1 MRFES
6 LAKPSIESIQLKNM
20 IKVNFYAALICL
32 SMIGS
37 CLAQVKAPR
46 PVGPT
51 PTENQ
56 VRWQEMEYYAFIH
69 FSTNTFTDQ
78 EWGYGEADDA
88 KLFNPTNLDCDQWAR
103 VCKNSGMKGIIVTAK
118 HHSGFCLWPTET
130 TEYSVKNSPWKNGK
144 GDIIADLAKACKKYG
159 LKLGIYIS
167 PWDRNHPSY
176 GLLDSDGSAPYVK
189 NVFRKQIEEC
199 LTLYGDVFEIWFDG
213 ANGGDGYYGGAR
225 TSRKIDR
232 TTYYDWANTY
242 KMIRKIQP
250 KIVIWNDNGDR
261 ADLRWVGTESG
272 YVGETNWSLLNA
284 KGEVSHDMLAHGLE
298 NGDSWVPGEVNT
310 SIRPGWF
317 YHEYEDSRVKTL
329 PELLRV
335 YYSSFG
341 RNGTMLLNFPID
353 KTGRIHA
360 TDEKAALELAGAV
373 KEAFAVDLATKMKV
387 SASNVRGN
395 SKQFGADKAVD
406 GDKSTYWTTDD
417 DVKTG
422 SLIIDFGAA
431 KAFNRFLA
439 QEYIQLGQRVKS
451 FTIEALVN
459 GKWEQLD
466 KQTTIGYKR
475 ILSFPTVTA
484 SKLRFTITEAKA
496 SPVISNVSIYNAPQL
511 LEIPSITR
519 ARTGEIAIGASDKES
534 QIFYTLDGSEPTDKS
549 KRYTHPVMTESKVRV
564 RAIAH
569 DPASGKNSPVA
580 DEQFDIARK
589 KWTILGVDDDKVN
602 SIIDG
607 NKNTDWFQPQSKK
620 MPASIVIDL
629 GEQQNLEGF
638 RYLPSQNRNAGI
650 ITNYQFSVSS
660 DNKQWSIVDQGE
672 FSNIRNNPLWQIK
685 KFTPVKARYVKLVAI
700 RNTQENDTVGY
711 AEIDVITK

>member
-1 MRFES
+1 M
-6 LAKPSIESIQLKNM
+6 M
-20 IKVNFYAALICL
+20 IKVNLYVTLVCL
-32 SMIGS
+32 CMIGS
-37 CLAQVKAPR
+37 CFAQVKAPR
-46 PVGPT
+46 PVGPI

-103 VCKNSGMKGIIVTAK
+103 VCKNSGMKGIIITAK

-130 TEYSVKNSPWKNGK
+130 TEYSIKNSPWKDGK
-144 GDIIADLAKACKKYG
+144 GDIIGDLAKACRKYG

-176 GLLDSDGSAPYVK
+176 GLIDPDGSAPYVK

-199 LTLYGDVFEIWFDG
+199 LTKYGDVFEIWFDG

-242 KMIRKIQP
+242 KMIREIQP

-284 KGEVSHDMLAHGLE
+284 KGDVSHDMLAHGLE

-329 PELLRV
+329 PELLKV

-353 KTGRIHA
+353 KTGRIHE

-373 KEAFAVDLATKMKV
+373 KEAFAVDLAKKMKA
-387 SASNVRGN
+387 SASNVRGK
-395 SKQFGADKAVD
+395 SKEFGADKALD
-406 GDKSTYWTTDD
+406 GDKNTYWTTDD
-417 DVKTG
+417 EVKTA
-422 SLIIDFGAA
+422 SLIIDFGAP

-451 FTIEALVN
+451 FTIEALIK

-484 SKLRFTITEAKA
+484 SQLRFTITDAKA
-496 SPVISNVSIYNAPQL
+496 SPVISNVSIYNAPQI
-511 LEIPSITR
+511 LEIPRISR
-519 ARTGEIAIGASDKES
+519 AKTGEITISASDKES
-534 QIFYTLDGSEPTDKS
+534 QIFYTLDGSLPTKKS
-549 KRYTHPVMTESKVRV
+549 TKYSQPIEGLNKVKI

-569 DPASGKNSPVA
+569 DPVSGKSSPVGE
-580 DEQFDIARK
+580 EQFDISHK
-589 KWTILGVDDDKVN
+589 NWKIVGIDDEKVN

-607 NKNTDWFQPQSKK
+607 NKNTDWFQPRNTKL
-620 MPASIVIDL
+620 PATIVIDL
-629 GEQQNLEGF
+629 GEEQNLAGF
-638 RYLPSQNRNAGI
+638 RYLPCQSRNAGI

-660 DNKQWSIVDQGE
+660 DNKQWSVADEGE
-672 FSNIRNNPLWQIK
+672 FSNIKNNPLWQIK
-685 KFTPVKARYVKLVAI
+685 KFTPVKARYIKLIAT
-700 RNTQENDTVGY
+700 RNTQENDAAGY
-711 AEIDVITK
+711 AEIDVITN

>member
-1 MRFES
+1 
-6 LAKPSIESIQLKNM
+6 M
-20 IKVNFYAALICL
+20 IKANFYTTLLYLC
-32 SMIGS
+32 MISS
-37 CLAQVKAPR
+37 CFAQVKAPG

-130 TEYSVKNSPWKNGK
+130 TEYSIKNSPWKDGK
-144 GDIIADLAKACKKYG
+144 GDIIGDLAKACSKYG

-167 PWDRNHPSY
+167 PWDRNNPSY

-199 LTLYGDVFEIWFDG
+199 LTKYGDVFEIWFDG

-232 TTYYDWANTY
+232 TSYYDWANTY

-284 KGEVSHDMLAHGLE
+284 KGDVPHDMLAHGVE

-329 PELLRV
+329 PELLKV

-353 KTGRIHA
+353 KTGQIHR

-373 KEAFAVDLATKMKV
+373 KEAFAVDLAKKMKAN
-387 SASNVRGN
+387 ASNVRGE
-395 SKQFGADKAVD
+395 SKEFGADRALD
-406 GDKSTYWTTDD
+406 GDKNTYWATDD
-417 DVKTG
+417 EVKTA
-422 SLIIDFGAA
+422 SLIIHFGAP

-484 SKLRFTITEAKA
+484 SQLRFTITDSKA
-496 SPVISNVSIYNAPQL
+496 SPVISNVSVYNAPQI
-511 LEIPSITR
+511 LEAPQITR
-519 ARTGEIAIGASDKES
+519 AKTGEITISASDKES
-534 QIFYTLDGSEPTDKS
+534 QIFYTLDGSQPTKKS
-549 KRYTHPVMTESKVRV
+549 MRYNQPIEVENKVSV
-564 RAIAH
+564 RAIAY
-569 DPASGKNSPVA
+569 DLVSGKSSPVGE
-580 DEQFDIARK
+580 EQFDISHK
-589 KWTILGVDDDKVN
+589 NWKIVGVEDEKAN
-602 SIIDG
+602 NIIDG
-607 NKNTDWFQPQSKK
+607 NKNSYWFQPKNSKL
-620 MPASIVIDL
+620 PADIVIDL
-629 GEQQNLEGF
+629 GEAQNLAGF
-638 RYLPSQNRNAGI
+638 RYLPSQSRNAGI

-660 DNKQWSIVDQGE
+660 DNKQWRVADEGE
-672 FSNIRNNPLWQIK
+672 FSNIKNNPLWQVK
-685 KFTPVKARYVKLVAI
+685 KFAPVKARYIKLVAT
-700 RNTQENDTVGY
+700 RNTQENDEAGY
-711 AEIDVITK
+711 AEIDVVTN

>member
-1 MRFES
+1 
-6 LAKPSIESIQLKNM
+6 M
-20 IKVNFYAALICL
+20 IKVNMYAALVSLCIVGNCF
-32 SMIGS
+32 
-37 CLAQVKAPR
+37 AQVKALA
-46 PVGPT
+46 PVGPV

-56 VRWQEMEYYAFIH
+56 IRWQEMEYYAFIH

-78 EWGYGEADDA
+78 EWGYGEANDA

-103 VCKNSGMKGIIVTAK
+103 VCKNSGMKGIIITAK

-130 TEYSVKNSPWKNGK
+130 TEYSIKNSPWKDGK
-144 GDIIADLAKACKKYG
+144 GDIIGDLAKACRKYG

-176 GLLDSDGSAPYVK
+176 GLLDPDGSAPYVK

-199 LTLYGDVFEIWFDG
+199 LTKYGDVFEIWFDG

-242 KMIRKIQP
+242 KMIRKLQP

-284 KGEVSHDMLAHGLE
+284 KGDVSHDMLAHGLE

-317 YHEYEDSRVKTL
+317 YHQFEDSRVKTL
-329 PELLRV
+329 PELLKV

-353 KTGRIHA
+353 KTGQIHE
-360 TDEKAALELAGAV
+360 TDEKAALELANAV
-373 KEAFAVDLATKMKV
+373 KEAFAVDIAKKV
-387 SASNVRGN
+387 KVTASNVRGR
-395 SKQFGADKAVD
+395 SKEFGAENALD
-406 GDKSTYWTTDD
+406 GDKNTFWTTGDE
-417 DVKTG
+417 VKTA
-422 SLIIDFGAA
+422 SLVIDFGAP

-451 FTIEALVN
+451 FTIEALVD
-459 GKWEQLD
+459 GKWQQLD

-484 SKLRFTITEAKA
+484 SQLRFTITDSKA
-496 SPVISNVSIYNAPQL
+496 SPVISNVSVYNAPQI
-511 LEIPSITR
+511 LEAPVISR
-519 ARTGEIAIGASDKES
+519 AKTGEISISASDKES
-534 QIFYTLDGSEPTDKS
+534 QIFYTLDGSVPTNKS
-549 KRYTHPVMTESKVRV
+549 KKYDQSIESAIKVKI
-564 RAIAH
+564 RAIAF
-569 DPASGKNSPVA
+569 DPVSGKSSPVGE
-580 DEQFDIARK
+580 EQFDISHK
-589 KWTILGVDDDKVN
+589 NWTILGVQDEKVN
-602 SIIDG
+602 NIIDG
-607 NKNTDWFQPQSKK
+607 NKNTDWFQPKTSKL
-620 MPASIVIDL
+620 PAAIVIDL
-629 GEQQNLEGF
+629 GEEQSLAGF
-638 RYLPSQNRNAGI
+638 RYLPSQSRNAGI

-660 DNKQWSIVDQGE
+660 DNKQWRVADEGE
-672 FSNIRNNPLWQIK
+672 FSNIKNNPLWQIK
-685 KFTPVKARYVKLVAI
+685 KFTPLKARYIKLEAT
-700 RNTQENDTVGY
+700 RNTQENDAAGY
-711 AEIDVITK
+711 AEIDIITN

>member
-1 MRFES
+1 
-6 LAKPSIESIQLKNM
+6 
-20 IKVNFYAALICL
+20 
-32 SMIGS
+32 
-37 CLAQVKAPR
+37 
-46 PVGPT
+46 
-51 PTENQ
+51 
-56 VRWQEMEYYAFIH
+56 MEYYAFIH

-130 TEYSVKNSPWKNGK
+130 TEYSIKNSPWKDGK
-144 GDIIADLAKACKKYG
+144 GDIIGDLAIACRKYG

-167 PWDRNHPSY
+167 PWDRNNPSY
-176 GLLDSDGSAPYVK
+176 GILDPEGSAPYVK

-199 LTLYGDVFEIWFDG
+199 LTKYGDVFEIWFDG

-242 KMIRKIQP
+242 EMIREIQP
-250 KIVIWNDNGDR
+250 KIVIWNDNGER

-284 KGEVSHDMLAHGLE
+284 KGDVPHQMLAHGVE

-329 PELLRV
+329 PELLKV

-353 KTGRIHA
+353 KTGRIHQM
-360 TDEKAALELAGAV
+360 DEKAALELAGAV
-373 KEAFAVDLATKMKV
+373 KEAFAVDLAKKTKA
-387 SASNVRGN
+387 SASNVRGK
-395 SKQFGADKAVD
+395 SKEFGADKALD
-406 GDKSTYWTTDD
+406 GDKNTYWATDD
-417 DVKTG
+417 EEKTA
-422 SLIIDFGAA
+422 SLTIDFGAP

-439 QEYIQLGQRVKS
+439 QEYIRLGQRVKA
-451 FTIEALVN
+451 FTIEAFIN
-459 GKWEQLD
+459 GKWQQLD

-484 SKLRFTITEAKA
+484 SQLRFTITDAKA
-496 SPVISNVSIYNAPQL
+496 SPVISNVSVYNAPQI
-511 LEIPSITR
+511 LEIPRITR
-519 ARTGEIAIGASDKES
+519 AKTGEITISASDKES
-534 QIFYTLDGSEPTDKS
+534 QIFYTLDGSDPTKKS
-549 KRYTHPVMTESKVRV
+549 IRYDRPFEEVNKVKV

-569 DPASGKNSPVA
+569 DPISGKNSPVGQ
-580 DEQFDIARK
+580 EEFDISRK
-589 KWTILGVDDDKVN
+589 KWKILGIEDDKVN
-602 SIIDG
+602 CIIDG
-607 NKNTDWFQPQSKK
+607 NSNSDWFQPKNNK
-620 MPASIVIDL
+620 LPASIVIDL
-629 GEQQNLEGF
+629 GEQQTLAGF
-638 RYLPSQNRNAGI
+638 KYLPSQSRNAGI
-650 ITNYQFSVSS
+650 ITNYQFLVSS
-660 DNKQWSIVDQGE
+660 DNKQWSVADEGE
-672 FSNIRNNPLWQIK
+672 FSNIKNNPLWQIK
-685 KFTPVKARYVKLVAI
+685 KFAPVKGRYIKLVGT
-700 RNTQENDTVGY
+700 RNTQENDASGY
-711 AEIDVITK
+711 AEIGVVTN

>member
-1 MRFES
+1 MKCYTI
-6 LAKPSIESIQLKNM
+6 L
-20 IKVNFYAALICL
+20 VCL
-32 SMIGS
+32 CVIGN
-37 CLAQVKAPR
+37 CFGQVKAPE

-78 EWGYGEADDA
+78 EWGYGEANDA

-130 TEYSVKNSPWKNGK
+130 TEYSIKNSPWKDGK
-144 GDIIADLAKACKKYG
+144 GDIIGDLAKACKKYG

-167 PWDRNHPSY
+167 PWDRNNPSY
-176 GLLDSDGSAPYVK
+176 GLLDPDGSAPYVK

-199 LTLYGDVFEIWFDG
+199 LTKYGDVFEIWFDG

-284 KGEVSHDMLAHGLE
+284 KGDVPHDMLAHGVE

-317 YHEYEDSRVKTL
+317 YHEYEDNRVKTL
-329 PELLRV
+329 PELLKV

-353 KTGRIHA
+353 KTGRIHK

-373 KEAFAVDLATKMKV
+373 KEAFAMDLAKEMKV
-387 SASNVRGN
+387 SASNIRGK
-395 SKQFGADKAVD
+395 SSEFGADKALD
-406 GDKSTYWTTDD
+406 GDKNTYWATDD
-417 DVKTG
+417 AVKTA
-422 SLIIDFGAA
+422 SLIIDFGAP

-451 FTIEALVN
+451 FTIEAFVN
-459 GKWEQLD
+459 GKWKQLD
-466 KQTTIGYKR
+466 NQTTIGYKR
-475 ILSFPTVTA
+475 ILAFPTVKA
-484 SKLRFTITEAKA
+484 SQLRFTITDSKA
-496 SPVISNVSIYNAPQL
+496 SPVISNVSVYNAPQI
-511 LEIPSITR
+511 LEIPLVTR
-519 ARTGEIAIGASDKES
+519 AKSGEVTITATDKES
-534 QIFYTLDGSEPTDKS
+534 QIFYTLDGSMPTKKS
-549 KRYTHPVMTESKVRV
+549 KLYTQTIAAENKVSV
-564 RAIAH
+564 RAIAC
-569 DPASGKNSPVA
+569 DPVSGKSSPVG
-580 DEQFDIARK
+580 EEHFDISHK
-589 KWTILGVDDDKVN
+589 NWKIVGIEDEKVN
-602 SIIDG
+602 NIIDG
-607 NKNTDWFQPQSKK
+607 NRNTDWFQPQNNKL
-620 MPASIVIDL
+620 PASIVIDL
-629 GEQQNLEGF
+629 GKQQNLAGF
-638 RYLPSQNRNAGI
+638 KYLPSQSRNAGI
-650 ITNYQFSVSS
+650 ITRYQFLVSS
-660 DNKQWSIVDQGE
+660 DNKQWNVADEGE
-672 FSNIRNNPLWQIK
+672 FSNIKNNPLWQIK
-685 KFTPVKARYVKLVAI
+685 KFTPVKGRYIKLVATH
-700 RNTQENDTVGY
+700 NTQENNAAGY
-711 AEIDVITK
+711 AEIDVITN

>member
-1 MRFES
+1 
-6 LAKPSIESIQLKNM
+6 M
-20 IKVNFYAALICL
+20 IKVNFYTTLLYLC
-32 SMIGS
+32 MISS
-37 CLAQVKAPR
+37 CFAQVKAPS
-46 PVGPT
+46 PAGPI

-88 KLFNPTNLDCDQWAR
+88 RLFNPTNLDCDQWAR

-130 TEYSVKNSPWKNGK
+130 TEYSIKNSPWKDGK
-144 GDIIADLAKACKKYG
+144 GDIIGDLAKACKKYG

-167 PWDRNHPSY
+167 PWDRNNPSY

-199 LTLYGDVFEIWFDG
+199 LTKYGDVFEIWFDG

-232 TTYYDWANTY
+232 TSYYDWANTY

-284 KGEVSHDMLAHGLE
+284 KGDVPHDMLAHGVE
-298 NGDSWVPGEVNT
+298 NGDFWVPGEVNT

-329 PELLRV
+329 PELLKV

-353 KTGRIHA
+353 KTGQIHR

-373 KEAFAVDLATKMKV
+373 KEAFAVDLAKKMKAN
-387 SASNVRGN
+387 ASNVRGE
-395 SKQFGADKAVD
+395 SKEFGADRALD
-406 GDKSTYWTTDD
+406 GDKNTYWATDD
-417 DVKTG
+417 EVKTA
-422 SLIIDFGAA
+422 SLIIHFGAP

-484 SKLRFTITEAKA
+484 SQLRFTITDSKA
-496 SPVISNVSIYNAPQL
+496 SPVISNVSVYNAPQI
-511 LEIPSITR
+511 LEAPQITR
-519 ARTGEIAIGASDKES
+519 AKTGEITISASDKES
-534 QIFYTLDGSEPTDKS
+534 QIFYTLDGSQPTKKS
-549 KRYTHPVMTESKVRV
+549 MRYNQPIEVENKVSV
-564 RAIAH
+564 RAIAY
-569 DPASGKNSPVA
+569 DLVSGKSSPVGE
-580 DEQFDIARK
+580 EQFDISHK
-589 KWTILGVDDDKVN
+589 NWKIVGVEDEKAN
-602 SIIDG
+602 NIIDG
-607 NKNTDWFQPQSKK
+607 NKNSYWFQPKNSKL
-620 MPASIVIDL
+620 PADIVIDL
-629 GEQQNLEGF
+629 GEAQNLAGF
-638 RYLPSQNRNAGI
+638 RYLPSQSRNAGI

-660 DNKQWSIVDQGE
+660 DNKQWRVADEGE
-672 FSNIRNNPLWQIK
+672 FSNIKNNPLWQVK
-685 KFTPVKARYVKLVAI
+685 KFAPVKARYIKLVAT
-700 RNTQENDTVGY
+700 RNTQENDEAGY
-711 AEIDVITK
+711 AEIDVVTN

>member
-1 MRFES
+1 
-6 LAKPSIESIQLKNM
+6 M
-20 IKVNFYAALICL
+20 IKVKFYTALVFLCTV
-32 SMIGS
+32 GS
-37 CLAQVKAPR
+37 CFGQVKAPG

-88 KLFNPTNLDCDQWAR
+88 KLFNPSNLDCDQWAR

-130 TEYSVKNSPWKNGK
+130 TEYSIKNSPWKGGK
-144 GDIIADLAKACKKYG
+144 GDIIGDLAKACKKYG

-167 PWDRNHPSY
+167 PWDRNNSSY
-176 GLLDSDGSAPYVK
+176 GLLDADGSAPYVK
-189 NVFRKQIEEC
+189 NVFRKQIKEC
-199 LTLYGDVFEIWFDG
+199 LTKYGDVFEIWFDG

-284 KGEVSHDMLAHGLE
+284 KGDVPHDMLAHGVE

-329 PELLRV
+329 PELLKI

-353 KTGRIHA
+353 KTGRIHE

-373 KEAFAVDLATKMKV
+373 KEAFAVDLAKKMKA
-387 SASNVRGN
+387 SASNVRGK
-395 SKQFGADKAVD
+395 SKEFGADRALD
-406 GDKSTYWTTDD
+406 GDKNTYWTTDD
-417 DVKTG
+417 EVKTA
-422 SLIIDFGAA
+422 SLIVDFGAP
-431 KAFNRFLA
+431 KAFNRFLV

-451 FTIEALVN
+451 FTIEAYVN

-475 ILSFPTVTA
+475 ILAFPTVTA
-484 SKLRFTITEAKA
+484 SQLRFTITDSKA
-496 SPVISNVSIYNAPQL
+496 NPVISNVSVYNAPQI
-511 LEIPSITR
+511 LEAPQITR
-519 ARTGEIAIGASDKES
+519 AKTGEISIMASDKES
-534 QIFYTLDGSEPTDKS
+534 QILYTLDGSQPTKTS
-549 KRYTHPVMTESKVRV
+549 MRYNQPIEEVNKVKV

-569 DPASGKNSPVA
+569 DPISGKSSPVGE
-580 DEQFDIARK
+580 EQFDISRK
-589 KWTILGVDDDKVN
+589 KWKIVGIDDGKVN
-602 SIIDG
+602 NIIDG
-607 NKNTDWFQPQSKK
+607 NRNTDWFQSRNNKL
-620 MPASIVIDL
+620 PAGIVIDL
-629 GEQQNLEGF
+629 GEQQNLAGF
-638 RYLPSQNRNAGI
+638 RYLPSQSRNAGI
-650 ITNYQFSVSS
+650 ITNYQFLVSS
-660 DNKQWSIVDQGE
+660 DNEQWSVVDDGE
-672 FSNIRNNPLWQIK
+672 FSNIKNNPLWQIK
-685 KFTPVKARYVKLVAI
+685 KFAPVKGRYIKLIAT
-700 RNTQENDTVGY
+700 RNTQENDAVGY
-711 AEIDVITK
+711 AEIDVITN

>member
-1 MRFES
+1 
-6 LAKPSIESIQLKNM
+6 M
-20 IKVNFYAALICL
+20 IKVKFYAALVFLCTV
-32 SMIGS
+32 GS
-37 CLAQVKAPR
+37 CFGQVKAPG

-56 VRWQEMEYYAFIH
+56 IRWQEMEYYAFIH

-88 KLFNPTNLDCDQWAR
+88 KLFNPSNLDCDQWAR

-130 TEYSVKNSPWKNGK
+130 TEYSIKNSPWKDGK
-144 GDIIADLAKACKKYG
+144 GDIIGDLAKACRKYG

-176 GLLDSDGSAPYVK
+176 GLLDADGSAPYLK

-199 LTLYGDVFEIWFDG
+199 LTKYGDVFEIWFDG

-284 KGEVSHDMLAHGLE
+284 KGDVPHDMLAHGVE

-329 PELLRV
+329 PELLKI

-353 KTGRIHA
+353 KTGRIHE

-373 KEAFAVDLATKMKV
+373 KEAFAVDLAKKMKA
-387 SASNVRGN
+387 SASNVRGK
-395 SKQFGADKAVD
+395 SKEFGADRALD
-406 GDKSTYWTTDD
+406 GDKNTYWTTDD
-417 DVKTG
+417 EVKTA
-422 SLIIDFGAA
+422 SLTIDFGTPR
-431 KAFNRFLA
+431 AFNRFLA

-451 FTIEALVN
+451 FIIEAFVN
-459 GKWEQLD
+459 GKWQQLD

-475 ILSFPTVTA
+475 ILAFPTVTA
-484 SKLRFTITEAKA
+484 SKLRFMITDSKA
-496 SPVISNVSIYNAPQL
+496 SPVISNVSVYNAPQI
-511 LEIPSITR
+511 LEAPQITR
-519 ARTGEIAIGASDKES
+519 AKTGEISIMASDKES
-534 QIFYTLDGSEPTDKS
+534 QILYTLDGSQPTKTS
-549 KRYTHPVMTESKVRV
+549 MRYNQPIEEVNKVKV

-569 DPASGKNSPVA
+569 DPISGKSSPVGE
-580 DEQFDIARK
+580 EQFDISRK
-589 KWTILGVDDDKVN
+589 KWKIVGIDDGKVN
-602 SIIDG
+602 NIIDG
-607 NKNTDWFQPQSKK
+607 NRNTDWFQSRNNKL
-620 MPASIVIDL
+620 PAGIVIDL
-629 GEQQNLEGF
+629 GEQQNLAGF
-638 RYLPSQNRNAGI
+638 RYLPSQSRNAGI
-650 ITNYQFSVSS
+650 ITNYQFLVSS
-660 DNKQWSIVDQGE
+660 DNEQWSVVDDGE
-672 FSNIRNNPLWQIK
+672 FSNIKNNPLWQIK
-685 KFTPVKARYVKLVAI
+685 KFAPVKGRYIKLIAT
-700 RNTQENDTVGY
+700 RNTQENDAVGY
-711 AEIDVITK
+711 AEIDVITN